1 MKTYLRYFG
10 LLFCWLVAG
19 YLRAQ
24 AVGDTASVAAPP
36 FSFRPQSYVVPAA
49 LVATGLVVQGRIS
62 RQLQQRVQGTY
73 PDFRTRSDKGLAF
86 LPGAVSLG
94 LSAAG
99 VQGRHSLGEQVLLA
113 ALATVVAQGIT
124 QSAKRVIRYPRPD
137 QLESDA
143 FPSGHTT
150 MAFTSATLLHQEYG
164 HRSPWYSVGG
174 YGVATSVAALR
185 LLNNQ
190 HWLADVL
197 VGAGVGIGATKAVY
211 SLYPVLKQKVSRRRR
226 SR

>member
-1 MKTYLRYFG
+1 MKLHPGYFWL
-10 LLFCWLVAG
+10 LLFLLMAG

-24 AVGDTASVAAPP
+24 SVIDTAAV
-36 FSFRPQSYVVPAA
+36 SFRPRAYVVPAA

-73 PDFRTRSDKGLAF
+73 PDFRTSSDKGLAF

-99 VQGRHSLGEQVLLA
+99 VQGKHSLGEQVLLA